1 MCKKAKLK
9 DGVEVEIRSM
19 KKDDLEK
26 SFAFFQAL
34 PEEDRVFL
42 RTDVTKRELVQQ
54 RTLSIDS
61 GKVLRIIAT
70 IGDDIVADGVVEL
83 EGHSW
88 KKHVGELR
96 LFVAKAYQRKGLGI
110 LMAQELYSLA
120 ASARVEE
127 IVVKMM
133 RPQKAARSIFRKLGF
148 HEEILMPDYVKDLSG
163 KKQDLII
170 MRCDLDA
177 LWKELEDYFTDTD
190 WQRTR

>member
-148 HEEILMPDYVKDLSG
+148 HEENLMPDYVKDLSG

>member
-88 KKHVGELR
+88 KKNVGELR